1 MDEEGVAQ
9 DMLPGGH
16 LEGLERGQ
24 RILPTQ
30 AWPERRLS
38 RWAALVSYTATLCA
52 GMGFSEQAGSV
63 WSPSQCCGELPWSL

>member
-38 RWAALVSYTATLCA
+38 RWAALVHPGGSSFSLVYCYPLCRD
-52 GMGFSEQAGSV
+52 G
-63 WSPSQCCGELPWSL
+63 LL